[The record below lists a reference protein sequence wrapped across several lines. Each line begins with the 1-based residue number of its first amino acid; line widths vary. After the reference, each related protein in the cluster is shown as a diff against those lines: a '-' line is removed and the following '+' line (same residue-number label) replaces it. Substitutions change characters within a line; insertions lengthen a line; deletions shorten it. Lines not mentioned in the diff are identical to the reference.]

1 MRFFKY
7 LFIIALF
14 IGITLPSLTSC
25 SDDEDS
31 TPLQG
36 YWYADLQTD
45 LEMVVFKNG
54 KFATVLPPR
63 RSNLTLVQM
72 KEWVDEALNTHKVKD
87 FGYDSN
93 ECVGY
98 GTYTFS
104 GNKLVLK
111 NFELDEDDYE
121 EEYINEAKVS
131 FNGNTMVITWDKDE
145 YTVYQRYTGK

>member
-25 SDDEDS
+25 SDDDD
-31 TPLQG
+31 TPPIEG

-45 LEMVVFKNG
+45 PEIVVFKNG

-87 FGYDSN
+87 FGYESK

-98 GTYTFS
+98 GTYTIS
-104 GNKLVLK
+104 GNKLVLRTLG
-111 NFELDEDDYE
+111 EDEYVDE
-121 EEYINEAKVS
+121 VKVS
-131 FNGNTMVITWDKDE
+131 FNGNTLVITWDEDE
-145 YTVYQRYTGK
+145 YTVYQRYTEK

>member
-1 MRFFKY
+1 MKFLKY
-7 LFIIALF
+7 FLLLALF
-14 IGITLPSLTSC
+14 AGITLPLLTSC

-31 TPLQG
+31 TPIEG

-87 FGYDSN
+87 FGYESEDR
-93 ECVGY
+93 VIY

-104 GNKLVLK
+104 ENKLILK
-111 NFELDEDDYE
+111 MSKN
-121 EEYINEAKVS
+121 
-131 FNGNTMVITWDKDE
+131 
-145 YTVYQRYTGK
+145 

>member
-14 IGITLPSLTSC
+14 IGFTPLLTSC
-25 SDDEDS
+25 CDDDD
-31 TPLQG
+31 TPSIEG

-45 LEMVVFKNG
+45 PEMVVFKNG
-54 KFATVLPPR
+54 KYAAVLPPG
-63 RSNLTLVQM
+63 RSNLTPAQM
-72 KEWVDEALNTHKVKD
+72 KKWVDEALNTHKVKD
-87 FGYDSN
+87 FGYESR
-93 ECVGY
+93 ECVEY

-111 NFELDEDDYE
+111 TFELGEDEYE

-131 FNGNTMVITWDKDE
+131 FNGNTMVITWDKDD
-145 YTVYQRYTGK
+145 YTVYQCYTGK